1 MIIFNRLNVVVDV
14 VRFSPCMCNQFIME
28 DFGFMKK
35 FDLTSLVKRL
45 RQINTTNLEST
56 QLMNEYNDAL
66 IQKRRSP
73 NLVIKSLTQ
82 TIISRSRAVRP
93 TASDT

>member
-1 MIIFNRLNVVVDV
+1 MVNRLNVVVNV
-14 VRFSPCMCNQFIME
+14 VRFSPCMSNQFIKE
-28 DFGFMKK
+28 DFGFMKT
-35 FDLTSLVKRL
+35 FNLTSQVKRL
-45 RQINTTNLEST
+45 RQTNTTNHEST

-66 IQKRRSP
+66 IQKHRSP